1 MKRNLLSLPALLLLA
16 FLSTNSF
23 AQKPVGMSEGA
34 MTWTSKSQQAKK
46 LTAMGLAHVMNV
58 EREQAWQEFQTAIEN
73 DPNFTAALA
82 FLASL
87 SQGETRKTFAK
98 RAAESAQNKTEG
110 EKLLASIVD
119 EKSTPETNRETWSKL
134 HVLYPN
140 DRAIG
145 HFYAI
150 TRATPDE
157 RFTAMDEYVK
167 KYPEEAGMYNMLGYY
182 YMNDKKDNA
191 TAKTFFEKYIQLH
204 PDGPNPYDSMGEFYL
219 NTGDMVNAEKYYKLA
234 LEKYPF
240 MASSLEALQKIEDAK
255 KKTDKN

>member
-1 MKRNLLSLPALLLLA
+1 MKRNLISVPALLLFA
-16 FLSTNSF
+16 FLTTGSF
-23 AQKPVGMSEGA
+23 AQKPVGMSEGS
-34 MTWTSKSQQAKK
+34 MTWTTKSQQAKK
-46 LTAMGLAHVMNV
+46 LTAMGIAHIMNV
-58 EREQAWQEFQTAIEN
+58 EREQAWQEFQAAIEN
-73 DPNFTAALA
+73 DPNFSVALA
-82 FLASL
+82 FLANL
-87 SQGETRKTFAK
+87 SQGETRKAFTK
-98 RAAESAQNKTEG
+98 RAIESAQNKTEG
-110 EKLLASIVD
+110 EKLFASLTD
-119 EKSTPETNRETWSKL
+119 EKATEESRRETWSKL

-157 RFTAMDEYVK
+157 RFAAMDEYVK
-167 KYPEEAGMYNMLGYY
+167 KYPEEASMYNMLGYY

-191 TAKTFFEKYIQLH
+191 TAKTYFEKYIQLH

-219 NTGDMVNAEKYYKLA
+219 NNGDMENAEKYYKMA

-240 MASSLEALQKIEDAK
+240 MSSSLEALQKIEAAK